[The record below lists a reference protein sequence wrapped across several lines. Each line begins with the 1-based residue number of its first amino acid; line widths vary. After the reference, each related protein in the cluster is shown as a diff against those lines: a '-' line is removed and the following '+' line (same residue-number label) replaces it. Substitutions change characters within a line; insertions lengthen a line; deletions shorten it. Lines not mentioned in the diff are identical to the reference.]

1 MYISFCKKCNNLINY
16 QLRIIKT
23 SIEFLNYKD
32 SMLVTCVLIK
42 SQTFNR
48 RWVRYEIMKSIEK
61 GNKILEIHINGFK
74 DKYGNIK
81 TKNLIPLII

>member
-1 MYISFCKKCNNLINY
+1 
-16 QLRIIKT
+16 
-23 SIEFLNYKD
+23 
-32 SMLVTCVLIK
+32 MLVTCVLIK